1 MQLSGHKSVQSLNHY
16 KRPSLQQ
23 EKHMSHLLSNYCPS
37 SSVKQSPPPIVTADH
52 QSSVNYAMSP
62 HPTVSKAHLP
72 LVNQAV
78 QSRPPVV
85 CQEARSPLI
94 SEAVQSHLPI
104 VCQDEARSP
113 LISEGV
119 QSRPP
124 VLSQQLPAQATIT
137 PSSVQA
143 PFQQAITKEQMN
155 FSLSASN
162 QGLFTNGC
170 FMNCTFQINVGQNPQ
185 KRTKR
190 PRVIYSDSDED

>member
-1 MQLSGHKSVQSLNHY
+1 
-16 KRPSLQQ
+16 
-23 EKHMSHLLSNYCPS
+23 MSHLLSNYCPS

-155 FSLSASN
+155 FALSTSH

-170 FMNCTFQINVGQNPQ
+170 FMSCTFQINVGQNPQ
-185 KRTKR
+185 KCTKR

>member
-1 MQLSGHKSVQSLNHY
+1 
-16 KRPSLQQ
+16 
-23 EKHMSHLLSNYCPS
+23 MSHLLSNYCPS
-37 SSVKQSPPPIVTADH
+37 SSVKQSLPPIVTAA
-52 QSSVNYAMSP
+52 QSSVNYAMFP

-78 QSRPPVV
+78 QSHPPVV
-85 CQEARSPLI
+85 CQAAHSPLI
-94 SEAVQSHLPI
+94 SEGVQSRPPIVCQEVRSPLVNQAVQSRPPI

-124 VLSQQLPAQATIT
+124 VLSQLQLPAQATIT
-137 PSSVQA
+137 PSSVQT

-155 FSLSASN
+155 FALSTSN

-170 FMNCTFQINVGQNPQ
+170 FMNCTFQINVGQNSQ